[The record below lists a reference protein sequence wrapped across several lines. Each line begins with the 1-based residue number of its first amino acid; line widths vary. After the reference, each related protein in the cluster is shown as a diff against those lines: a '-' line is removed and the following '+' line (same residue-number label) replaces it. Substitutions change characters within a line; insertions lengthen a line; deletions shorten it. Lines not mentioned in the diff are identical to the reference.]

1 MFAIPLSRRLY
12 VRCNLWKRCLNN
24 KRKGLWIICRRRK
37 SPFNVVSIIGSV
49 ILSTNAILSMPP
61 VCVVVV
67 VVVVVERVWPFGVYH
82 NPTSWVIFTLFRQ
95 VEIDMYSTLNYSIV
109 WIHETV
115 IEPDRVVCFPTEYH
129 TSNSVFRWVVNILCL
144 ADVCV

>member
-1 MFAIPLSRRLY
+1 MFAIPLARRLY

-24 KRKGLWIICRRRK
+24 KRKGLCIICRRRK
-37 SPFNVVSIIGSV
+37 SSFNVVSIIGSV
-49 ILSTNAILSMPP
+49 ILSTNVILSMPP

-67 VVVVVERVWPFGVYH
+67 VECVWPFGVYH

-115 IEPDRVVCFPTEYH
+115 IGPGSVVCFPTEYH
-129 TSNSVFRWVVNILCL
+129 TSNSVFRWVVIILCL